1 MLHILLTTLKVLGIL
16 LAITIGLIISLVLI
30 VLFVPI
36 RYKADVQNTNVR
48 GKVTWILHLVT
59 INLDYIDKV
68 FKYKIKIL
76 GITINTD
83 KKKTR
88 KVKKK
93 KESQK
98 IPVKSEPE
106 QKETKMVVTE
116 QIKDNKP
123 KEQPIKETK
132 KAQDEVKPKKSI
144 SQKLLD
150 VINNIKFKIQSIYDK
165 IKEIITKISDYKDFL
180 TTDEA
185 KTNIKDILKIVFDL
199 LVYILPTKIKGSV
212 KFGMEDPET
221 TGKALGVICMFYGLY
236 GEKVDIIPDFENK
249 VFEADLHFKGRI
261 RLYRVLI
268 AAYKLWKN
276 EWIKK
281 LLKFTK
287 TH

>member
-16 LAITIGLIISLVLI
+16 LAITLGLIIALILI

-48 GKVTWILHLVT
+48 GKITWILHLVT
-59 INLDYIDKV
+59 INLEYIDKV

-83 KKKTR
+83 KKK
-88 KVKKK
+88 KKK
-93 KESQK
+93 TKKTKERKDKPDNTAKAIKKSVDEPKKEELSKKQ
-98 IPVKSEPE
+98 PVT
-106 QKETKMVVTE
+106 ETKCIEEPVE
-116 QIKDNKP
+116 
-123 KEQPIKETK
+123 E
-132 KAQDEVKPKKSI
+132 KKSI

-150 VINNIKFKIQSIYDK
+150 VINNIKFKIKSIYDK

-185 KTNIKDILKIVFDL
+185 KENIKDILKIVFDL
-199 LVYILPTKIKGSV
+199 LVYILPTKIKGCV
-212 KFGMEDPET
+212 KFGMEYPET
-221 TGKALGVICMFYGLY
+221 TGKTLGIICMFYGLY
-236 GEKVDIIPDFENK
+236 GEKVDVIPDFENK
-249 VFEADLHFKGRI
+249 VFEADLLFKGRI

-268 AAYKLWKN
+268 VAYKLWKN

>member
-16 LAITIGLIISLVLI
+16 LAITLGLIISLILI

-59 INLDYIDKV
+59 INLEYIDKV

-83 KKKTR
+83 KKKKKKTKKTKER
-88 KVKKK
+88 KDKPDNTAKAVKKSVDEPK
-93 KESQK
+93 KEELSKKQS
-98 IPVKSEPE
+98 VT
-106 QKETKMVVTE
+106 ETKCIE
-116 QIKDNKP
+116 
-123 KEQPIKETK
+123 ETV
-132 KAQDEVKPKKSI
+132 EEKKSI
-144 SQKLLD
+144 SQKLSD
-150 VINNIKFKIQSIYDK
+150 VINNIKFKIKSIYDK

-185 KTNIKDILKIVFDL
+185 KENIKDILKIVFDL

-221 TGKALGVICMFYGLY
+221 TGKTLGIICMFYGLY
-236 GEKVDIIPDFENK
+236 GEKVDVIPDFENK

-268 AAYKLWKN
+268 VAYKLWKN

>member
-16 LAITIGLIISLVLI
+16 LAITLGLIISLILI

-59 INLDYIDKV
+59 INLEFIDKV

-83 KKKTR
+83 KKK
-88 KVKKK
+88 KQKDKKPK
-93 KESQK
+93 KTSQK
-98 IPVKSEPE
+98 QDKSENKKTEIKKIEPE
-106 QKETKMVVTE
+106 QTKV
-116 QIKDNKP
+116 DKP
-123 KEQPIKETK
+123 KEESKIETNTGE
-132 KAQDEVKPKKSI
+132 DVIVEKKSI
-144 SQKLLD
+144 SQKLSD
-150 VINNIKFKIQSIYDK
+150 VINNIKFKIKSIYDK

-185 KTNIKDILKIVFDL
+185 KANIKDILKIVFDL
-199 LVYILPTKIKGSV
+199 LVYILPTKIKGNV
-212 KFGMEDPET
+212 KFGMEDPES

-261 RLYRVLI
+261 RLYKVLI

>member
-106 QKETKMVVTE
+106 QKETKMVVAE

-150 VINNIKFKIQSIYDK
+150 VINNIKFKIKSIYDK